1 MGSVKIQWVRQGGA
15 AVSRGTV
22 AVFAR
27 EREDE
32 LCVPACTCIESG
44 WLHAATA
51 CLLKQQNKHHLMN
64 WAKYVALLIALDWC
78 DDGLMKVGI
87 MARCLDKEMRRSDL
101 TDLSW
106 GQGWKVKPPPFKQ
119 FVRSLWCS
127 ERLSCFYCLFILLI
141 CSLLNFKEYIFFHI
155 I

>member
-1 MGSVKIQWVRQGGA
+1 MGSVKIQWVHQGGA

-27 EREDE
+27 AREDE

-87 MARCLDKEMRRSDL
+87 MARCLDKEMRRSGVIVD
-101 TDLSW
+101 W
-106 GQGWKVKPPPFKQ
+106 
-119 FVRSLWCS
+119 
-127 ERLSCFYCLFILLI
+127 LI
-141 CSLLNFKEYIFFHI
+141 CHEDKVERWNHLHLNSLFAHYGVLKD
-155 I
+155 